1 VAAAGLSVSDAAYGL
16 RFENLTV
23 AEPEGFPTVDMGIS
37 ASDEAVQTMELRAG
51 STFARNSPD
60 GLLAV

>member
-1 VAAAGLSVSDAAYGL
+1 MVSLAPYGL
-16 RFENLTV
+16 RFENVTV

-37 ASDEAVQTMELRAG
+37 ASDEAVQTIELRAG
-51 STFARNSPD
+51 STFARSSPS

>member
-1 VAAAGLSVSDAAYGL
+1 VSAAALMVSLAAYML

-23 AEPEGFPTVDMGIS
+23 AEPEGFPTLEMGSS

-51 STFARNSPD
+51 STFARSSPD